1 MANAEFLRKITIRNC
16 GWASDAILKAVT
28 VIAADGKSVEFNGT
42 AALLRV
48 WGRSTDAKPGQT
60 DTGAYVRLV
69 GDFHALNLVTWERF
83 KSGAIILPN
92 FISEPM
98 AGALRESPAIEFA
111 LEIGAKGDPTSA
123 TKYVFSV
130 REVKQAEPADSLK
143 RLELEALAGLPAP
156 AALPAPAPAAADPA
170 PAPAAAPAAPA
181 PARSRRG

>member
-16 GWASDAILKAVT
+16 GFDSASILKAVT

-42 AALLRV
+42 AQLLRV

-60 DTGAYVRLV
+60 DTGAYVKLV
-69 GDFHALNLVTWERF
+69 GDFHAMNLATGERF
-83 KSGAIILPN
+83 KSGALILPN

-130 REVKQAEPADSLK
+130 RELREAEPVGAMK
-143 RLELEALAGLPAP
+143 ELESLAL
-156 AALPAPAPAAADPA
+156 AALPAPKAAPTPAADPA
-170 PAPAAAPAAPA
+170 PAPAPAPAAGK
-181 PARSRRG
+181 RDK